1 MKARK
6 TTFEERIEIVNYCL
20 ENSKDFKGTAD
31 KYNVPYSLVYQW
43 VKRYESDGEIALGYT
58 RKGPKP
64 KVIPPTTPEES
75 AQAEIERLKRELAK
89 KELEIEILKK
99 KQYFEKIIYSQK
111 SDK

>member
-1 MKARK
+1 MVN
-6 TTFEERIEIVNYCL
+6 FPSEI
-20 ENSKDFKGTAD
+20 
-31 KYNVPYSLVYQW
+31 SLVYQW
-43 VKRYESDGEIALGYT
+43 VKRYESEGEVGLGYT

-64 KVIPPTTPEES
+64 KSTYSTTEES
-75 AQAEIERLKRELAK
+75 TQVEIERLKKELAK

>member
-6 TTFEERIEIVNYCL
+6 TTFEERLEIVKYCL
-20 ENSKDFKGTAD
+20 ENNKDYSSTAS
-31 KYNVPYSLVYQW
+31 KYNIPYSLVYQW
-43 VKRYESDGEIALGYT
+43 VKRYESEGEVALGYT

-64 KVIPPTTPEES
+64 KSTYSTPEES
-75 AQAEIERLKRELAK
+75 TQAEIERLKKELAK